1 MNGAKRDDGTLA
13 FDGRRRA
20 AKGADRGN
28 AGTGRVRCCRL
39 SPASEAL
46 VCATQEPFDLI
57 ITDIIVKMDGRFAP
71 DGGISLIGHLRRM
84 PLNSA
89 TKRTVPILAVSGT
102 FKNPGMET
110 ILTTAVQVGATA
122 QMPKP
127 LHKGALL
134 SMLDRMLTR

>member
-1 MNGAKRDDGTLA
+1 MARLLLMEDDALQ
-13 FDGRRRA
+13 RA
-20 AKGADRGN
+20 QIVEMLEQ
-28 AGTGRVRCCRL
+28 AGYDVVACHT
-39 SPASEAL
+39 ASEAL
-46 VCATQEPFDLI
+46 VRATQEPFDLI

-134 SMLDRMLTR
+134 SMLDRMLTRKAED